1 MHNIILG
8 SNWYNFSQLTFNAR
22 LYTDYINN
30 FETTKELISIF
41 KSHTV
46 LTQAILD
53 CEFELRE
60 QNVKLEDLIF
70 APAQQIK
77 QYYHMLQVY

>member
-1 MHNIILG
+1 M
-8 SNWYNFSQLTFNAR
+8 
-22 LYTDYINN
+22 YTDYINN

-77 QYYHMLQVY
+77 QYYHMLQVRINIIILISVLNPFF